1 MHVRLAAILV
11 LVSLLQAGSPAHAA
25 SSCSRSVQAALNSC
39 PSVNSNG
46 TSLTVTATQQQP
58 GTDTNIDPGPR
69 GGGGPGPGSQT
80 EPQGPSDEAIELAAC
95 MDDSGTTRCARRAN
109 QPAPPASTPT
119 APPKPA
125 ITITDL
131 ARFAPESALAATEPG
146 NVGIAGM
153 PANFVA
159 AASVQVQSGTLFG
172 APLRVRFTPA
182 GYDYTYGD
190 GSSAT
195 LTESGQTWAALGQAQ
210 FTPTATSHIYRTSGT
225 FLADVDVRYT
235 AEIDLGGGWEP
246 VTGQLTTDG
255 QPQEIR
261 IYDARTALVAHTCE
275 EDPAGI
281 GC

>member
-1 MHVRLAAILV
+1 MHRLIVIGV
-11 LVSLLQAGSPAHAA
+11 LIGSLWSMTSGGSDSGGDYLAGTD
-25 SSCSRSVQAALNSC
+25 
-39 PSVNSNG
+39 G

-58 GTDTNIDPGPR
+58 GTDSNSDPGPR
-69 GGGGPGPGSQT
+69 SGGGPGPGSQT

-119 APPKPA
+119 APAKPV

-131 ARFAPESALAATEPG
+131 ARFAPHSALAATEPG

-190 GSSAT
+190 GSSAS
-195 LTESGQTWAALGQAQ
+195 LAEAGQTWAALGQAQ

-246 VTGQLTTDG
+246 IAGQLTTDG

>member
-1 MHVRLAAILV
+1 MIASMTVIPLTVPATA
-11 LVSLLQAGSPAHAA
+11 SNCNGQWATAGLCGS
-25 SSCSRSVQAALNSC
+25 N
-39 PSVNSNG
+39 NG

-58 GTDTNIDPGPR
+58 GTDSDIDPGPR
-69 GGGGPGPGSQT
+69 SGGGPGPGTQT

-119 APPKPA
+119 APAKPV

-131 ARFAPESALAATEPG
+131 ARFAPHSALAATEPG

-195 LTESGQTWAALGQAQ
+195 LTEAGQTWAALGQAQ

-235 AEIDLGGGWEP
+235 AEIDLGGGWES
-246 VTGQLTTDG
+246 VAGQLTTDG

>member
-1 MHVRLAAILV
+1 MLIHGPAACV
-11 LVSLLQAGSPAHAA
+11 GLLMLLGSVVTTAPAA
-25 SSCSRSVQAALNSC
+25 STC
-39 PSVNSNG
+39 PSGAARVGVCGSNNG

-58 GTDTNIDPGPR
+58 GTDSNSDPGPR
-69 GGGGPGPGSQT
+69 GGGPGPGSQT
-80 EPQGPSDEAIELAAC
+80 EPQGPSDEAIALAAC
-95 MDDSGTTRCARRAN
+95 MDDAGTTRCARRAN

-119 APPKPA
+119 APPKPV

-146 NVGIAGM
+146 NVGIARM

-159 AASVQVQSGTLFG
+159 TASVQVQSGTLFG
-172 APLRVRFTPA
+172 VPLRVRFTPA

-195 LTESGQTWAALGQAQ
+195 LTEAGQTWASLGQAQ
-210 FTPTATSHIYRTSGT
+210 FTPTATSHIYRMSGT
-225 FLADVDVRYT
+225 YVADVDVRYT

-255 QPQEIR
+255 APQEIR

-275 EDPAGI
+275 EDPAGT

>member
-1 MHVRLAAILV
+1 MIASMTVIPLTVPATA
-11 LVSLLQAGSPAHAA
+11 SNCNGQWATAGLCGS
-25 SSCSRSVQAALNSC
+25 N
-39 PSVNSNG
+39 NG
-46 TSLTVTATQQQP
+46 TSLTVTATQQQQP
-58 GTDTNIDPGPR
+58 GTDSDIDPGPR
-69 GGGGPGPGSQT
+69 GGPGPGSQT

-131 ARFAPESALAATEPG
+131 ARFAPHSALAATEPG
-146 NVGIAGM
+146 NVGIAGL

-195 LTESGQTWAALGQAQ
+195 LTEAGQTWAALGQAQ
-210 FTPTATSHIYRTSGT
+210 FTPTATSHIYRRSGT

-246 VTGQLTTDG
+246 VAGQLTTDG
-255 QPQEIR
+255 PPQEIR
-261 IYDARTALVAHTCE
+261 IYEARTALVAHTCE